1 MLSLQSVSPGMT
13 DTEIVPEQWK
23 NSAKTILKP
32 EDISQCVMY
41 ALATAPHVQIHE
53 ITVNPL

>member
-1 MLSLQSVSPGMT
+1 MQSVSPGMT